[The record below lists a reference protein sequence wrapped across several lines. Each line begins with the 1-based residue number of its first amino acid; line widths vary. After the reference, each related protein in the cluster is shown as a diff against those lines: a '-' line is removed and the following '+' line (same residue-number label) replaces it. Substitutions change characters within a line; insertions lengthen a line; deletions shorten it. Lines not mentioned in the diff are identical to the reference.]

1 MAKKQAVGEGK
12 VMAEAVPAGISKAE
26 SEARWREKVRGC
38 ERPTIGHLSEWEVL
52 VWEVEDYACTCNLSA
67 LRLWD
72 VLWEEVAEVEGLDVP
87 GLARRLD
94 MTTRELT
101 ERLTSVREMS
111 FERSVREALRD
122 LDCDALRRV
131 WEA

>member
-1 MAKKQAVGEGK
+1 
-12 VMAEAVPAGISKAE
+12 
-26 SEARWREKVRGC
+26 
-38 ERPTIGHLSEWEVL
+38 VL